1 MTFSLVPLL
10 LAEPD
15 LTPRTLD
22 ALRRAEAASQADRRR
37 CLERAAWILA
47 CDAHIEAADAR
58 ELVGL
63 TDF

>member
-15 LTPRTLD
+15 LTPRTID
-22 ALRRAEAASQADRRR
+22 ALRRAETASLVDRPRF
-37 CLERAAWILA
+37 LERAACILA
-47 CDAHIEAADAR
+47 CDAHLDAADAR

-63 TDF
+63 AD